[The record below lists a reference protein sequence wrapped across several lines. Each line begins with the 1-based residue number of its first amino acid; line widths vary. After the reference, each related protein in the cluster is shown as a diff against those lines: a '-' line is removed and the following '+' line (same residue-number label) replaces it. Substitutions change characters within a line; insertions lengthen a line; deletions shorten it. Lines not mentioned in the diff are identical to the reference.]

1 MKNQSNSF
9 NQTQEER
16 IPILV
21 VGIGNLLLKDDG
33 FGIHAVRR
41 LYELGVPEGVEL
53 MDGGTSGLDLLTPF
67 SRADKV
73 IVIDA
78 VKGGGEP
85 GAVYRFAADEVDP
98 ERMPLTSM
106 HQLNLHEVLAVAKS
120 LGELPPEVVVYGVE
134 PKSIEVDL
142 ELSPEVA
149 ARLDKV
155 CELVLQE
162 IKG

>member
-1 MKNQSNSF
+1 MTLESTEK
-9 NQTQEER
+9 R

-33 FGIHAVRR
+33 FGIHCVRR
-41 LYELGVPEGVEL
+41 LYEIGVPAGVEL
-53 MDGGTSGLDLLTPF
+53 LDGGTSGLDLITPF
-67 SRADKV
+67 SKADKV

-85 GAVYRFAADEVDP
+85 GNIYRFNADEVTP

-106 HQLNLHEVLAVAKS
+106 HQLNLHEVIAVAKT
-120 LGELPPEVVVYGVE
+120 LKTMPPEIIVYGVE
-134 PKSIEVDL
+134 PQAIEVDL

-149 ARLDKV
+149 AQVDKV